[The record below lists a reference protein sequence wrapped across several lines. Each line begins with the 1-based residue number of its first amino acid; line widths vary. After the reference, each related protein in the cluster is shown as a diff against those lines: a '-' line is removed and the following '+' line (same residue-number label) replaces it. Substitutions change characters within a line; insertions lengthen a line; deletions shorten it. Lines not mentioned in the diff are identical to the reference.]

1 MSETTLTTIEQ
12 TVRIDASP
20 DTVWRLWT
28 DPELLTTWL
37 VQKVEVVL
45 EPGGR
50 FRGELREGPVFDGEF
65 VELDRPSRLVFTF
78 GWEGND
84 PGTPL
89 APGSTRVEVTLVP
102 DGGGTLVT
110 LRHLDMPE
118 SHAADH
124 RQGWNHFLVDEL
136 ARVAPTTR

>member
-28 DPELLTTWL
+28 DPELVTTWL
-37 VQKVEVVL
+37 AQKAEVVA
-45 EPGGR
+45 EPGGK
-50 FRGELREGPVFDGEF
+50 FRGELREGPVFIAEF
-65 VELDRPSRLVFTF
+65 IEVDRPSRLLFTF

-102 DGGGTLVT
+102 DDGGTLVT
-110 LRHLDMPE
+110 LRHFDMPE

-124 RQGWNHFLVDEL
+124 RHGWNHFLVDEL